1 MQSWDAQQ
9 SAWMA
14 QKNSVA
20 ARALNAYYNIPNDHN
35 KCPYFFY
42 FHGAS
47 YTRENKDIYM
57 YI

>member
-1 MQSWDAQQ
+1 
-9 SAWMA
+9 MA

-20 ARALNAYYNIPNDHN
+20 ARALNAYYNIHNDHN